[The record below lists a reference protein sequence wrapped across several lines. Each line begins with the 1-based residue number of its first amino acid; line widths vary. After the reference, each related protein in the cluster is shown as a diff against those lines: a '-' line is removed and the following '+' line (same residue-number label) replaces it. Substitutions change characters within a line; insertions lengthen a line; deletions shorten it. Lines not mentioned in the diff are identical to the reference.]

1 MTTTELEDEK
11 DPKRAHAVLSKG
23 CEVVGASYSRLTGAA
38 IKVTDRGENLG
49 APAGLIGLA
58 KTTARI
64 DKQIGLAGLATRSRK
79 QEVLVRLPTW
89 KARL

>member
-58 KTTARI
+58 KATARI
-64 DKQIGLAGLATRSRK
+64 DKQIGLAGLTG
-79 QEVLVRLPTW
+79 
-89 KARL
+89 